1 MFPTKKSKPV
11 EVRTPQMVRGIAI
24 TRKPA
29 KKQKTK
35 RVDEQA
41 SVPVIIAQWQREKPK
56 FDIGPMALFGAL
68 ARAFLLTSPVIE
80 KFMLKHGVARGMF
93 DVLAALRRTG
103 SPYRL
108 PPSKLSKSLMLSG
121 AGMTNRL
128 DRLETLRLIVRQP
141 EPNDRRSVR
150 IQLTPK
156 GLQLVEKLI
165 PQLVEIEKQFVA
177 DFGDANI
184 KKLTQLL
191 VALNKKLVEKR

>member
-1 MFPTKKSKPV
+1 MSLTKKSQPKETPV
-11 EVRTPQMVRGIAI
+11 PQMARGVA
-24 TRKPA
+24 TSRKPA
-29 KKQKTK
+29 QKQKSK
-35 RVDEQA
+35 RPGEQE
-41 SVPVIIAQWQREKPK
+41 SVPSIIAQWQREKPE
-56 FDIGPMALFGAL
+56 FDTGPMALFGAL
-68 ARAFLLTSPVIE
+68 ARSFLLTSPVIE
-80 KFMLKHGVARGMF
+80 KFMQKHGVARGMF
-93 DVLAALRRTG
+93 DVLAALRRAG

-177 DFGDANI
+177 DFGDENV

-191 VALNKKLVEKR
+191 IALNEKLAEKR

>member
-1 MFPTKKSKPV
+1 
-11 EVRTPQMVRGIAI
+11 
-24 TRKPA
+24 
-29 KKQKTK
+29 
-35 RVDEQA
+35 
-41 SVPVIIAQWQREKPK
+41 
-56 FDIGPMALFGAL
+56 MALFGAL
-68 ARAFLLTSPVIE
+68 ARTFLLTSPVIE

-165 PQLVEIEKQFVA
+165 PQLVEIEKQLVA
-177 DFGDANI
+177 DYGDANVR
-184 KKLTQLL
+184 KLTQLL
-191 VALNKKLVEKR
+191 VALNQKLVEKC

>member
-1 MFPTKKSKPV
+1 MSLTQKSKAKEARLPQTG
-11 EVRTPQMVRGIAI
+11 RGATSRKDAPTPKSM
-24 TRKPA
+24 
-29 KKQKTK
+29 
-35 RVDEQA
+35 RVDAQE
-41 SVPVIIAQWQREKPK
+41 SVSSIIAQWQREKPE
-56 FDIGPMALFGAL
+56 FDTGPMALFGAL

-80 KFMLKHGVARGMF
+80 KFMAKHGVARGMF
-93 DVLAALRRTG
+93 DVLAALRRAG

-108 PPSKLSKSLMLSG
+108 PPSRLSKSLMLSG

-150 IQLTPK
+150 IQLTAK

-165 PQLVEIEKQFVA
+165 PQLVEIEKQIVA

-191 VALNKKLVEKR
+191 IALNQKLADKC

>member
-1 MFPTKKSKPV
+1 M
-11 EVRTPQMVRGIAI
+11 
-24 TRKPA
+24 
-29 KKQKTK
+29 
-35 RVDEQA
+35 RVDAQE
-41 SVPVIIAQWQREKPK
+41 SVSSIIAQWQREKPE
-56 FDIGPMALFGAL
+56 FDTGPMALFGAL

-80 KFMLKHGVARGMF
+80 KFMAKHGVARGMF
-93 DVLAALRRTG
+93 DVLAALRRAG

-108 PPSKLSKSLMLSG
+108 PPSRLSKSLMLSG

-150 IQLTPK
+150 IQLTAK

-165 PQLVEIEKQFVA
+165 PQLVEIEKQIVA

-191 VALNKKLVEKR
+191 IALNQKLADKC

>member
-1 MFPTKKSKPV
+1 MPQRAHRV
-11 EVRTPQMVRGIAI
+11 TP
-24 TRKPA
+24 RKGGLA
-29 KKQKTK
+29 AGAQ
-35 RVDEQA
+35 RVQPQELVT
-41 SVPVIIAQWQREKPK
+41 SIVAQWQREKPE

-80 KFMLKHGVARGMF
+80 KLMAKHGIARGMF
-93 DVLAALRRTG
+93 DVLAALRRAG
-103 SPYRL
+103 APYRL

-128 DRLETLRLIVRQP
+128 DRLEALRLIARQP

-150 IQLTPK
+150 IQLTAK
-156 GLQLVEKLI
+156 GLQLVDKII
-165 PQLVEIEKQFVA
+165 PQLVEIEKNIVS

-191 VALNKKLVEKR
+191 VTLNQKLADGR